1 MREQVTDRELA
12 RDPGIGQLELGDV
25 FRDGIVEPE
34 LPSSTSMAIDA
45 AVIALVVDPIAKRV
59 CSLAGCD
66 VPFCSTP

>member
-1 MREQVTDRELA
+1 MS
-12 RDPGIGQLELGDV
+12 
-25 FRDGIVEPE
+25 

-45 AVIALVVDPIAKRV
+45 DVIALVVDPIAKRV